1 MIKQFSLAFGLLL
14 LISGFLLVWDSP
26 PESFLRNQVSQIEG
40 TPSADSYMTS
50 VVSQRFG
57 ADGAEQYV
65 LSSPKM
71 EFFNDNSRLQI
82 SELQLAAKRDNN
94 PQEPAEA
101 EVINIS
107 ANSGILNNNGETL
120 LLAGNVIAVVDEPRG
135 TTELTSAKISYKPAT
150 YTASA
155 PGRFKLRT
163 PQVTLSGTGLKAN
176 LANDVFTIKSN
187 VRAIHEPL

>member
-82 SELQLAAKRDNN
+82 SELQLVAKRDNN

-107 ANSGILNNNGETL
+107 ANSGILNNNG
-120 LLAGNVIAVVDEPRG
+120 
-135 TTELTSAKISYKPAT
+135 
-150 YTASA
+150 
-155 PGRFKLRT
+155 
-163 PQVTLSGTGLKAN
+163 
-176 LANDVFTIKSN
+176 
-187 VRAIHEPL
+187 